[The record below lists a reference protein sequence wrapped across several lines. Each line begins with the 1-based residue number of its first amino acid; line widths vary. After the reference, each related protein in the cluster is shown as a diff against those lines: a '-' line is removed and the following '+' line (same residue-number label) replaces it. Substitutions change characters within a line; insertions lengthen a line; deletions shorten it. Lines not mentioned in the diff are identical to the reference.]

1 MARASEA
8 AFGDRCFTP
17 SNAEVQTVPASLR
30 PLKKHCHEAARLE
43 MELGFAQPRKLI
55 GDGCHAGG
63 HLARPDDLRR
73 E

>member
-8 AFGDRCFTP
+8 AFGDECFTP

-43 MELGFAQPRKLI
+43 IELVSAQPRKLI
-55 GDGCHAGG
+55 GDGCHADG
-63 HLARPDDLRR
+63 HLACLDNL
-73 E
+73 